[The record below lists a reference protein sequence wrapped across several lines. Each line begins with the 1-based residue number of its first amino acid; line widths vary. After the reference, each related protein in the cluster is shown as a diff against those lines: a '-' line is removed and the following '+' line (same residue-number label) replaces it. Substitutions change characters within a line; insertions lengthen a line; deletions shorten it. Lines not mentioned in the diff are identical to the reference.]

1 MSSPLRLLQL
11 ALLAVSGLALASLVY
26 ALVSAPSMPVE
37 RLGLRGYKRTQALRN
52 NESFA
57 QVEPIMRWLSTRI
70 GGLISPRLRQH
81 LNHQIT
87 LAGDVLGL
95 QAEDMVSLSVMSSLA
110 GLAAG
115 FAYAMFTGRGYF
127 MMVMLLFVSTFVPY
141 YQLISSGQ
149 ARVRSIQQALPSVVD
164 LMVLG
169 LGAGLDFTGS
179 IKQVIDHAS
188 RADEPLV
195 EELRLLLQELKLGR
209 TRRQALGQ
217 FAERAPCEAVRD
229 LVSAAIQSE
238 EQGSP
243 LASVIAAQA
252 AASRNRRAVNAEET
266 AAKAGT
272 KLMLPMFLL
281 FTATLMLIVA
291 PTLMTLSRN
300 F

>member
-1 MSSPLRLLQL
+1 MLPLLQG
-11 ALLAVSGLALASLVY
+11 ALLLVCASAIALLVWALA
-26 ALVSAPSMPVE
+26 SAPSMPAE

-52 NESFA
+52 DPSFA
-57 QVEPIMRWLSTRI
+57 QLEPLMRWLSTRI
-70 GGLISPRLRQH
+70 GGLVSPALRQH

-95 QAEDMVSLSVMSSLA
+95 HPEDIVSLSVLSALA
-110 GLAAG
+110 GLCLG
-115 FAYAMFTGRGYF
+115 LGYATFSGHGHFIT
-127 MMVMLLFVSTFVPY
+127 VMLLFVGTFLPY
-141 YQLISSGQ
+141 YKLLSASQ
-149 ARVRSIQQALPSVVD
+149 ARIRSIQQALPSVVD

-179 IKQVIDHAS
+179 VKQVIDHAS

-229 LVSAAIQSE
+229 LVSATIQSE

-252 AASRNRRAVNAEET
+252 AASRQRRAVNAEET
-266 AAKAGT
+266 AAKAST
-272 KLMLPMFLL
+272 KLMLPLFLL
-281 FTATLMLIVA
+281 FAATLVLIVA
-291 PTLMTLSRN
+291 PTVMTLSRN